1 MKKAVEFAKARQTS
15 LYGSKAVG
23 LGEAARAG
31 LPVPPGIALSGDLV
45 EAIASGNPQ
54 AIEMASLLS
63 LSVPVMKKSVTRW
76 KNFWG
81 NFSAWRP

>member
-1 MKKAVEFAKARQTS
+1 VKKAIPFLKASDTA

-45 EAIASGNPQ
+45 EAIASGNEK
-54 AIEMASLLS
+54 AIAALS
-63 LSVPVMKKSVTRW
+63 KAV
-76 KNFWG
+76 
-81 NFSAWRP
+81 SAL